1 MSHSRNSRSSVRTIT
16 KAPVVRQRRNTT
28 SRASRES
35 HKHTNLRRSRRRN
48 RSSSTSQTSSN
59 NHRSRTRSRLDT
71 VIVSDSHS
79 SKERASRSIHVSHT
93 VSRGSRVDTAI
104 TKAPVVRERR
114 NTTSRASR
122 ESHKHTNLRRSRR
135 RNRSSSTSQTSS
147 NNHRSRTR
155 SKLGSA
161 IVGDSHSSK
170 ERASR
175 SIHVSHTVSRGSR
188 VDTAITK
195 APVVRERRNTTG
207 RSGSQCHSDTNLRR
221 SRTWTGGRSS
231 ET

>member
-16 KAPVVRQRRNTT
+16 KAPVVRQ
-28 SRASRES
+28 
-35 HKHTNLRRSRRRN
+35 
-48 RSSSTSQTSSN
+48 
-59 NHRSRTRSRLDT
+59 
-71 VIVSDSHS
+71 
-79 SKERASRSIHVSHT
+79 
-93 VSRGSRVDTAI
+93 
-104 TKAPVVRERR
+104 RR

-221 SRTWTGGRSS
+221 SRTWAGGRSS
-231 ET
+231 ENTSNNNNTARRRRRHTTINIDDNNSSTHTSSNR

>member
-79 SKERASRSIHVSHT
+79 SKERSSRSIHVSHT

-114 NTTSRASR
+114 NTTSRTR
-122 ESHKHTNLRRSRR
+122 GQGHRDTNLRRSRR

-147 NNHRSRTR
+147 NNQRSSTRSRLDTVII
-155 SKLGSA
+155 S
-161 IVGDSHSSK
+161 DSHSSK

-175 SIHVSHTVSRGSR
+175 SIDMSHTGSR
-188 VDTAITK
+188 
-195 APVVRERRNTTG
+195 E
-207 RSGSQCHSDTNLRR
+207 
-221 SRTWTGGRSS
+221 
-231 ET
+231 

>member
-1 MSHSRNSRSSVRTIT
+1 MSHTVSRSSRVRTAITKAPVVRQRRNTTSRGSSQSNYLTRSADTDSSTSQTSSNSQSSNRRRRLHTVNISDRNSSTHRTSNSISISHSRNSRSSVRTIT
-16 KAPVVRQRRNTT
+16 KAPVVRQ
-28 SRASRES
+28 
-35 HKHTNLRRSRRRN
+35 
-48 RSSSTSQTSSN
+48 
-59 NHRSRTRSRLDT
+59 
-71 VIVSDSHS
+71 
-79 SKERASRSIHVSHT
+79 
-93 VSRGSRVDTAI
+93 
-104 TKAPVVRERR
+104 RR

-221 SRTWTGGRSS
+221 SRTCNGGRR
-231 ET
+231 